1 MSRQVLELRGH
12 ECGSVGRTSTPLGTT
27 SRSRAGARRARSRRL
42 FRLAAL
48 AAVTAA
54 GAEAGLAQERRPSD
68 LADLTLEQLMEVQL
82 VSVASKRPQ
91 ASKEAPSVVTV
102 VSGDEIRRHG
112 YRTLADV
119 LRSLPGFYVTY
130 DRNYSYVGVRGFGRP
145 GDYNTRILVLI
156 DGIRTNDNIYD
167 GAYVGQELP
176 LDADLIERVEISRGP
191 GSAVYGND
199 AFFAVID
206 IVTMSGAELAG
217 GELHAGV
224 ASFGSYEGRASYGRK
239 LASGASFVASA
250 SLLESDGQ
258 TLSFPEFG
266 GADLGSVAGGDG
278 ERARRAFASFSKG
291 GFSAEALHSSRTKHI
306 PTASY
311 GTVFGDTR
319 AMTRDAFT
327 IASVAYDRSI
337 GTRFDW
343 SSRLSHTAYDYDG
356 SYPYEMAPGDVL
368 PLSDYA
374 RGRWWSAE
382 STGVLRAGRHTLMLG
397 GELARNT
404 RQDQGGGYEGL
415 PETAF
420 VIENQG
426 VRYGAFVQDDIA
438 LGSLLRLSVGGRYDH
453 HKDFGGEANPRL
465 ALIVTPDPRTTLKL
479 LYGSSY
485 RAPNEYE
492 QNYYSAQRSAEYE
505 LTPESIRTAEAAVER
520 GLGEHLRLSASIFA
534 SEIRDLITLESDPA
548 GELLFRNSDHAR
560 SRGGE
565 LALDARLASGLAGR
579 LGYSYQ
585 RTRDEASLPLSNSPS
600 HMLKASLA
608 VPLRTQDVWA
618 SFDAQYVSSRLTLSG
633 GDTAGFV
640 LVNATLFARRL
651 RGGLEA
657 SASVYN
663 LFDARYSDPGSEEHL
678 QDAIRQDG
686 RSFAVSLGWRF

>member
-1 MSRQVLELRGH
+1 M
-12 ECGSVGRTSTPLGTT
+12 
-27 SRSRAGARRARSRRL
+27 
-42 FRLAAL
+42 LAAL
-48 AAVTAA
+48 TAA
-54 GAEAGLAQERRPSD
+54 AAEAGLTQERRPTD
-68 LADLTLEQLMEVQL
+68 LADLTLEQLMEVQI

-91 ASKEAPSVVTV
+91 ASKEAPSVVSV

-119 LRSLPGFYVTY
+119 LRALPGFYVTY

-156 DGIRTNDNIYD
+156 DGIRTNDNIFD

-206 IVTMSGAELAG
+206 IVTKSGADLAG

-250 SLLESDGQ
+250 SLLDSGGQ

-266 GADLGSVAGGDG
+266 EAGLGTVAGGDG
-278 ERARRAFASFSKG
+278 ERAHRVFASFSKG

-319 AMTRDAFT
+319 AMTRDAYS
-327 IASVAYDRSI
+327 IASIAYDRPI

-343 SSRLSHTAYDYDG
+343 RSRLSHTAYDYDG
-356 SYPYEMAPGDVL
+356 DYPYETAPGDVSL
-368 PLSDYA
+368 YSDYA
-374 RGRWWSAE
+374 RGRWWTAE

-397 GELARNT
+397 AELTRDT
-404 RQDQGGGYEGL
+404 RQDQGGAYAGL

-420 VIENQG
+420 ELENDG

-479 LYGSSY
+479 LYGSAY

-492 QNYYSAQRSAEYE
+492 RTYYTAQRSAEFA

-520 GLGEHLRLSASIFA
+520 SLGAHLQLRASIFA
-534 SEIRDLITLESDPA
+534 SEIRDLIALETNPA
-548 GELLFRNSDHAR
+548 GDLLFRNSERA
-560 SRGGE
+560 SSKGGE
-565 LALDARLASGLAGR
+565 LALNARFPSGLAGG
-579 LGYSYQ
+579 LSYSYQ
-585 RTRDEASLPLSNSPS
+585 RTRDEAGLPLSNSPS
-600 HMLKASLA
+600 DMLKASLA
-608 VPLRTQDVWA
+608 VPLRTEDVWA
-618 SFDAQYVSSRLTLSG
+618 SFDAQYVSSRLTPSG

-640 LVNATLFARRL
+640 LVNATLFATRL
-651 RGGLEA
+651 GGGLEA

-686 RSFAVSLGWRF
+686 RSFAVRLGWRF